1 MGKPAESLSTLR
13 VTGSLCPK
21 VTTLERQRN
30 ASAIV
35 ACPLTSRKDCHMTVR
50 DTIVDYIEGIANETE
65 FDHSINLFECGLL
78 TSLDVLSLVAFMEE
92 TFALEISGDDIEM
105 ESFGTIDGL
114 VAMITMKQKQAV

>member
-1 MGKPAESLSTLR
+1 
-13 VTGSLCPK
+13 
-21 VTTLERQRN
+21 
-30 ASAIV
+30 
-35 ACPLTSRKDCHMTVR
+35 MTVR